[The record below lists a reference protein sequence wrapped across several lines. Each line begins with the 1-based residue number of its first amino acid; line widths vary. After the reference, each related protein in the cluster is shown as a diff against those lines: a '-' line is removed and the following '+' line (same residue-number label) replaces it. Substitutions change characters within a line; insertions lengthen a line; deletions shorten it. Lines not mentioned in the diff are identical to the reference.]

1 MLLDQDEV
9 YKKFDPEDIGYGV
22 EHLPEQARVAWHDTR
37 ELVFPKGYSEIS
49 NIVVSGMGGSILGPH
64 MLKCVFA
71 DRLSVPFELL
81 SDYTLPNFVGKD
93 SLVILSSY
101 SGTTEETLAVAEQ
114 AKALKAKIAVICA
127 GGTLAE
133 MAKAEN
139 WPVYVFEPGDL
150 AKQPRYG
157 TGFSLV
163 GIMGMLER
171 MGILKIKEAEVTSMM
186 AAMGEVIDNCAT
198 DVPAEENPAKEV
210 ATEIVNR
217 SIVIIAA
224 EHLSGN
230 AHILQNQMNESAKQ
244 FATYQLLPE
253 LNHHFLEG
261 LSYPVGQAQNT
272 TVILLRSNH
281 YHARTQKR
289 CDITADIL
297 EKKGITVIE
306 YGAKGDSR
314 LDEVGEVLQ
323 FGSYVGLYLALL
335 NSVVTT
341 DTATVFEFKKRMN
354 E

>member
-1 MLLDQDEV
+1 
-9 YKKFDPEDIGYGV
+9 
-22 EHLPEQARVAWHDTR
+22 
-37 ELVFPKGYSEIS
+37 
-49 NIVVSGMGGSILGPH
+49 
-64 MLKCVFA
+64 
-71 DRLSVPFELL
+71 
-81 SDYTLPNFVGKD
+81 
-93 SLVILSSY
+93 
-101 SGTTEETLAVAEQ
+101 
-114 AKALKAKIAVICA
+114 
-127 GGTLAE
+127 
-133 MAKAEN
+133 
-139 WPVYVFEPGDL
+139 L

-171 MGILKIKEAEVTSMM
+171 MGVLKIKEAEVTSMM
-186 AAMGEVIDNCAT
+186 SAMGEVIDNCAT
-198 DVPAEENPAKEV
+198 DVPATENPAKEV

-306 YGAKGDSR
+306 YGAKGESR